1 MVFEQAELAFGL
13 YTTSTDFFLLCK
25 KANLDNVQYSGHSPL
40 IIIGIIVPT
49 MSE

>member
-25 KANLDNVQYSGHSPL
+25 KANLDDVQYGGHSPL
-40 IIIGIIVPT
+40 PHASWMELYG
-49 MSE
+49 